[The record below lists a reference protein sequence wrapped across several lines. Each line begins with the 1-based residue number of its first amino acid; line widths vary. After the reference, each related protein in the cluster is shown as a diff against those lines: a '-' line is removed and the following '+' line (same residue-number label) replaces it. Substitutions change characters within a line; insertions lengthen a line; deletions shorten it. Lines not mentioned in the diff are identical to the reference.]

1 MFSRVVR
8 SLGALLV
15 LAASIGFLA
24 GDAPAEARTEA
35 SDNDESCISCHEA
48 LYQLHDIGKWYCL
61 CEVKARCT
69 FCHGG
74 VVGALE
80 EQAAHE
86 GMIAKPIQTTE
97 SVCRSCHPDDYQDRM
112 STFVARAGLSATPC
126 PTAVAA
132 SISIIAP
139 PGAPTHSTGLATWQ
153 IAALSILGVGL
164 VVLTWFARRCW
175 LADCLR
181 KRTEP

>member
-1 MFSRVVR
+1 MSSRVVR
-8 SLGALLV
+8 SLRALLV
-15 LAASIGFLA
+15 LTASICLLGNL
-24 GDAPAEARTEA
+24 APAEARTEG
-35 SDNDESCISCHEA
+35 SDNDESCLSCHEA
-48 LYQLHDIGKWYCL
+48 LYQLHDVGKWYCL

-80 EQAAHE
+80 EQAAHA

-132 SISIIAP
+132 ALFTAP
-139 PGAPTHSTGLATWQ
+139 LATPAPATGLATWQ

-164 VVLTWFARRCW
+164 VLLAGFAHRCW
-175 LADCLR
+175 KADCLR
-181 KRTEP
+181 QRT

>member
-1 MFSRVVR
+1 MLSRVIR

-15 LAASIGFLA
+15 LAAAIGFLA

-48 LYQLHDIGKWYCL
+48 LYQLHDVGKWYCL

-74 VVGALE
+74 VVGAYD

-86 GMIAKPIQTTE
+86 GMIAKPIRDTEIVCQT
-97 SVCRSCHPDDYQDRM
+97 CHPDDYQDRM
-112 STFVARAGLSATPC
+112 SSFVARAGLSATPC

-132 SISIIAP
+132 ALYTAP
-139 PGAPTHSTGLATWQ
+139 PATPAQATGLATWQ
-153 IAALSILGVGL
+153 LAALGVLGVAFCGL
-164 VVLTWFARRCW
+164 GWFAFRCW
-175 LADCLR
+175 KADCLR
-181 KRTEP
+181 KNTQP

>member
-80 EQAAHE
+80 EQAAHA
-86 GMIAKPIQTTE
+86 GMIAKPIRDTE
-97 SVCRSCHPDDYQDRM
+97 IVCQSCHPDDYRDRM
-112 STFVARAGLSATPC
+112 SSFIARAGLSATPC
-126 PTAVAA
+126 PTAIGVALPVSPPA
-132 SISIIAP
+132 AP
-139 PGAPTHSTGLATWQ
+139 VPPPGLATWQ

-175 LADCLR
+175 QADCLR